1 MSFPLCVSLSLSF
14 FFFFKIIH
22 FFYSGEFF
30 CMYLFSQLT
39 PFGSAGCFLL
49 PRFLS
54 RGSRQ
59 GLCSWGGQTLCG
71 GLCCWGALSLRRG
84 AGVVVVLGLC

>member
-1 MSFPLCVSLSLSF
+1 MSLSLYLF
-14 FFFFKIIH
+14 FPQNNT

-39 PFGSAGCFLL
+39 PFSSAGCFLL

-54 RGSRQ
+54 RGSRR
-59 GLCSWGGQTLCG
+59 GLCRCGGQTLFGVDRLCG